1 MAERVNVDKID
12 KLKNQRIKKKDTVDS
27 IDAVDRGFGR
37 VFSKIG
43 KYFAEDFWK

>member
-12 KLKNQRIKKKDTVDS
+12 KLKNQRIKKNDTVDS
-27 IDAVDRGFGR
+27 IDAVDRGLGR

-43 KYFAEDFWK
+43 KYFVEDFWK

>member
-12 KLKNQRIKKKDTVDS
+12 KLRNQRIKKNDAVDS

-43 KYFAEDFWK
+43 KYFVEDFWK